1 MEVGFELTVHYY
13 NTRPLAL
20 CMQITKAHFAVCK
33 LTFWFMYSAYVF
45 DFVVFFGSEI
55 VGILTVCGFGSGR
68 GTKF

>member
-1 MEVGFELTVHYY
+1 MGFELTVHYY

-20 CMQITKAHFAVCK
+20 CMQITKAHFAQYE
-33 LTFWFMYSAYVF
+33 LTFWLMYLVYVF

-55 VGILTVCGFGSGR
+55 VGNLTVCGFGPGG

>member
-1 MEVGFELTVHYY
+1 MGFELTVHYY

-20 CMQITKAHFAVCK
+20 CMQITKAHFVQYE
-33 LTFWFMYSAYVF
+33 LTFWLMYLVYVF

-55 VGILTVCGFGSGR
+55 VGNLMVCGFWPGG